1 MRAVT
6 DINFRIGMSL
16 QHQLQAAI
24 RSTCGADKARLG
36 LRAGHFWH
44 RPLWVVLMV
53 NEVLRA

>member
-1 MRAVT
+1 
-6 DINFRIGMSL
+6 MSL

-24 RSTCGADKARLG
+24 RSTCGTDKARLG